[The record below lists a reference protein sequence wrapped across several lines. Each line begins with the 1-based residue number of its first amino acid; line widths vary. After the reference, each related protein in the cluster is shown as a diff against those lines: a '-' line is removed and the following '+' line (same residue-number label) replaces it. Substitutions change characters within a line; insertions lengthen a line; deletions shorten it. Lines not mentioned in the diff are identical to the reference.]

1 MSIEFY
7 MLSILIIECTLSQEM
22 CCADVAYFSA
32 DELSLAGASAHKAH
46 CGEAIDYSYR
56 KKEAFTSFKT
66 PPAVANLAR
75 LHK

>member
-32 DELSLAGASAHKAH
+32 DELSLAGASAPQSPLWASH
-46 CGEAIDYSYR
+46 R
-56 KKEAFTSFKT
+56 LQLQKERGFHI
-66 PPAVANLAR
+66 L
-75 LHK
+75 